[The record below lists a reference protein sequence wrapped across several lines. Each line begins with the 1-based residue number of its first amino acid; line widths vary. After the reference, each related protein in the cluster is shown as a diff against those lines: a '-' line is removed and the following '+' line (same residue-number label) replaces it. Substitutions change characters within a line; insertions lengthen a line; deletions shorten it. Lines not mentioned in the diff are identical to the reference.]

1 MEKFTKDNLEDNSKN
16 IYKENSI
23 HTEFRKYSLST
34 KNNVPILRNMS
45 FSLPK
50 GKMTALLGLSGD
62 GKSTTMDRIAGLCN
76 PSHKT

>member
-1 MEKFTKDNLEDNSKN
+1 MESFLKDNLEDSLKN
-16 IYKENSI
+16 TQNESNA
-23 HTEFRKYSLST
+23 HVEFRKYSLST
-34 KNNVPILRNMS
+34 KNNVLILRNMS